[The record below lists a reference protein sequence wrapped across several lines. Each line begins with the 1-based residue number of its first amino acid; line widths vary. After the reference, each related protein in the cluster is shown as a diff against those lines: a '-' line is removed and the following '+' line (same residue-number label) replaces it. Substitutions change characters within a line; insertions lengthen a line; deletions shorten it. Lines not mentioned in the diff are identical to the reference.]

1 MAKKYRIYPG
11 IGIARIGK
19 HDEMFIGPESPS
31 LKSTGPFKKDGKI
44 KKQGA
49 RFRIYEFDVDE
60 FGAESVVREITV
72 AEASIEWTVKL
83 CNRKAAS
90 RRVPQETG
98 QKRNE
103 GYDRKKLVI
112 KKKDRISGKN
122 RRNPDLQDS
131 IKFVRNEILEGSASV
146 VLGRLETDQEGR
158 LVVVGGHG
166 VSKTPIGEP
175 LVSFANNDG
184 WYDDCCDGPVS
195 ANVFL
200 NGQTVKVEKAWV
212 VVASPAF
219 APDIRNTTTW
229 YDQAKNV
236 DAIRFHPQLMLGKP
250 SFTSDIFP
258 ILEST
263 YRLQWVSSDARSIHG
278 EQGSENFLD
287 NQTLVQLASK
297 STQNQKKRKDIFK
310 HLCEPGT
317 RAPQFEKLAPRPKN
331 MPKLYSGVDPNN
343 LTKAEYASLTQLQ
356 YTNMEKWADGDFV
369 DDWQGKATPVAFP
382 NIPIGQQ
389 PDSLTKAALE
399 ACIGGPFYP
408 GIESTYLM
416 ALSNTYGAPYRID
429 PTKPAGFLTELMAV
443 PWQADYHLCGDFWWP
458 AQRPV
463 SVKVGKEFKEFSRG
477 INNYSGMVQHW
488 SNLGFIVESNNEFV
502 ETERGLI

>member
-1 MAKKYRIYPG
+1 MAKIYRIYPG

-31 LKSTGPFKKDGKI
+31 LPSAGPFKKGGKI

-60 FGAESVVREITV
+60 FGAESVVREITA
-72 AEASIEWTVKL
+72 AEASIEWSVHL

-90 RRVPQETG
+90 RRVPKETG

-103 GYDRKKLVI
+103 GYDRNKLVI
-112 KKKDRISGKN
+112 ENQDRISGKN
-122 RRNPDLQDS
+122 RRNPDLKGS
-131 IKFVRNEILEGSASV
+131 IEFVRNGTFEGRDSV
-146 VLGRLETDQEGR
+146 VLGRLETDQAGR

-175 LVSFANNDG
+175 LVGFANNDG

-195 ANVFL
+195 ANVVL
-200 NGQTVKVEKAWV
+200 NGQTVEVEQAWI

-236 DAIRFHPQLMLGKP
+236 DAMHFHPQLMLGKP

-278 EQGSENFLD
+278 EQGSANFLD
-287 NQTLVQLASK
+287 NQTLVQLASE
-297 STQNQKKRKDIFK
+297 STQNQQRRQAIFDR
-310 HLCEPGT
+310 LCEPGT
-317 RAPQFEKLAPRPKN
+317 YAVGPKMAPAPKN
-331 MPKLYSGVDPNN
+331 MPKLYSGVDPNDR
-343 LTKAEYASLTQLQ
+343 TKFQHASLTQLQ
-356 YTNMEKWADGDFV
+356 YLNMKKWADGDFV
-369 DDWQGKATPVAFP
+369 NDWQGKPAPVAFP
-382 NIPIGQQ
+382 KIPIGQQ
-389 PDSLTKAALE
+389 PHSLTKAALE

-416 ALSNTYGAPYRID
+416 ALSDTYGGPYRID
-429 PTKPAGFLTELMAV
+429 PSKPAGFLTELMAV
-443 PWQADYHLCGDFWWP
+443 PWQADYFVCGAFWWP

-488 SNLGFIVESNNEFV
+488 SNLGFIVESNDEFV